1 MTLNQLSYIEFSL
14 IVPPLQCIMF
24 VGRNGLLSWN
34 PVAHA
39 VHTSKYGKLD
49 TVHEIYAKTT
59 LPLGFS

>member
-34 PVAHA
+34 PVGHA

-49 TVHEIYAKTT
+49 TIHEIYA
-59 LPLGFS
+59 